1 MKKILLSSFAMLL
14 MLSSFGQ
21 VIRCKAYKSTFTTK
35 NETTDQW
42 ADWREWKDT
51 DILTEIDLT
60 ANRIKIFSEINQ
72 VYDIIQDD
80 GNYVDD
86 DGDSVFEWYCK
97 NEEGLMCSLRLINS
111 ASDGSTSLYV
121 DFANCR
127 YLYLLY
133 LLE

>member
-1 MKKILLSSFAMLL
+1 MKKILLSLVAMLF
-14 MLSSFGQ
+14 MLCSFGQ
-21 VIRCKAYKSTFTTK
+21 VIKCKAYKSTYTTK

-42 ADWREWKDT
+42 AEWREWKNT

-60 ANRIKIFSEINQ
+60 TNRIKIFSEILQ
-72 VYDIIQDD
+72 TYDIVEDV
-80 GNYVDD
+80 GNYRDD
-86 DGDSVFEWYCK
+86 DGDDVFEWYCR

-111 ASDGSTSLYV
+111 SSDGSTSLYV

>member
-1 MKKILLSSFAMLL
+1 MKKILLSLVAMLL
-14 MLSSFGQ
+14 MLCSFGQ
-21 VIRCKAYKSTFTTK
+21 VIKCKAYKSTYTTK

-42 ADWREWKDT
+42 AEWREWKNT

-60 ANRIKIFSEINQ
+60 TNKIKIFSEILQ
-72 VYDIIQDD
+72 TYDIVEDV
-80 GNYVDD
+80 GNYRDD
-86 DGDSVFEWYCK
+86 DGDDVFEWYCR

-111 ASDGSTSLYV
+111 SSDGSTSLYV

>member
-1 MKKILLSSFAMLL
+1 MKKILLSLVAMLL
-14 MLSSFGQ
+14 MLCSFGQ
-21 VIRCKAYKSTFTTK
+21 VIKCKAYKSTYTTK

-42 ADWREWKDT
+42 ADWREWKNT

-60 ANRIKIFSEINQ
+60 TNRIKIFSEILQ
-72 VYDIIQDD
+72 TYDIVEDV
-80 GNYVDD
+80 GNYLDD
-86 DGDSVFEWYCK
+86 DGDDVFEWYCR

-111 ASDGSTSLYV
+111 SSDGSTSLYV